1 MLSDVDSNKQSYG
14 DLIRLDPGNP
24 SGEETLRRLPLQAKV
39 SDGGIDESSLRDLL
53 FRFPRSLPV
62 RAIDAVYADP
72 VPICRE
78 LSTQAGYVDALY
90 INSLGRLILVEV
102 KLWRNP
108 QARREV
114 IGQILDYTKELA
126 SWSYEDLQREVS
138 RALKRTGNVPYELVR
153 AQAADVDEA
162 EFVDN
167 VSRHLK
173 RGEFLLLIVGDGIR
187 EGVENIVQFVQS
199 HSGLHFTLALVEA
212 ALYRD
217 TGGRIVMQPRV
228 LTRTEVVRRVVFEG
242 GRLEDLAAEDEPAED
257 GDGDTAAYHDEP
269 ENVRFWTA
277 VFDDYRFSDVTVELP
292 ENRRSRRVLVK
303 VARSGFRDRGLSF
316 WGFLDRGGSNVSCY
330 LACRKNIQP
339 GVAVF
344 REVERS
350 LDELRRE
357 LGDDLKQW
365 DRDGRAQIG
374 FRRPTQFPFPP
385 EGVPAGEFEDAVAWM
400 RESLDRLVSTIHPRL
415 QRMISARS

>member
-1 MLSDVDSNKQSYG
+1 MGLCPTMAPPTPFVQ
-14 DLIRLDPGNP
+14 RP
-24 SGEETLRRLPLQAKV
+24 S
-39 SDGGIDESSLRDLL
+39 
-53 FRFPRSLPV
+53 F
-62 RAIDAVYADP
+62 
-72 VPICRE
+72 
-78 LSTQAGYVDALY
+78 
-90 INSLGRLILVEV
+90 
-102 KLWRNP
+102 
-108 QARREV
+108 ARR
-114 IGQILDYTKELA
+114 INQLPARKN
-126 SWSYEDLQREVS
+126 W
-138 RALKRTGNVPYELVR
+138 PC
-153 AQAADVDEA
+153 
-162 EFVDN
+162 
-167 VSRHLK
+167 
-173 RGEFLLLIVGDGIR
+173 
-187 EGVENIVQFVQS
+187 
-199 HSGLHFTLALVEA
+199 LVEA

-292 ENRRSRRVLVK
+292 ENRRSRRVFVK

-365 DRDGRAQIG
+365 DRHGRAQIG